1 MAAADCVAPGA
12 GCGTLPPVSV
22 HAHHGDQGLVAAVL
36 ARTPG
41 AQARLDAHLDV
52 AIERCLARLLA
63 RWPEAAADRADLR
76 QGLALHLVRD
86 DCRVLR
92 SYRGEAR
99 LTTWVHAVATR
110 YFHQEI
116 QRLVR
121 AQRAPAG
128 EPAAPTPSPEQAVLQ
143 ADRRARVQAV
153 VAGLPADD
161 QLLLGLLFDQEL
173 DAAGAGRVLGIE
185 ASGVRMRKKRL
196 LEKLA
201 RKLAGLWP

>member
-128 EPAAPTPSPEQAVLQ
+128 EPAAPTPAPINPDSVMGVSRTRSRPNSWTNPLVTPNTPPQAS
-143 ADRRARVQAV
+143 RW
-153 VAGLPADD
+153 
-161 QLLLGLLFDQEL
+161 
-173 DAAGAGRVLGIE
+173 
-185 ASGVRMRKKRL
+185 SGSSL
-196 LEKLA
+196 
-201 RKLAGLWP
+201 